1 MYFSESDED
10 DISLEVSGSDTS
22 FDDFS
27 SSEENNDSTAPTVAI
42 GPDSVSW
49 TKLSN
54 EGMTRPPFPFTGNS
68 DVHFDVDQATGPL
81 QYFEK
86 FFDNDIV
93 DLIVEETNTYA
104 DQCGSTDW
112 KCLPSNEFRVFLAV
126 NFLQSVVQE
135 PQQQMYWTK
144 DPVLETPFVRKCMPF
159 KRFQKIK

>member
-1 MYFSESDED
+1 MYEYFSESDDD

-27 SSEENNDSTAPTVAI
+27 SSEENDDSTVHTVAI
-42 GPDSVSW
+42 GPDSVGW

-93 DLIVEETNTYA
+93 QRGPTTGPRA
-104 DQCGSTDW
+104 ACG
-112 KCLPSNEFRVFLAV
+112 PRN
-126 NFLQSVVQE
+126 NFAQ
-135 PQQQMYWTK
+135 
-144 DPVLETPFVRKCMPF
+144 F
-159 KRFQKIK
+159 KSCRS